1 MHWPSFL
8 VGLLVLP
15 VCVLGA
21 GLMQSLLQSMRR
33 RRTSFVGT
41 RSSTPLARG
50 AEPLE
55 FTSRV
60 MGRIGRPE
68 GTGRKG
74 SGPSARAS

>member
-8 VGLLVLP
+8 AGLLVLP
-15 VCVLGA
+15 IFVLAA
-21 GLMQSLLQSMRR
+21 GVMQSLMQSMRR
-33 RRTSFVGT
+33 RRTSYVGS

-60 MGRIGRPE
+60 MGRIGRSDSSA
-68 GTGRKG
+68 KAG
-74 SGPSARAS
+74 SGSSARAS